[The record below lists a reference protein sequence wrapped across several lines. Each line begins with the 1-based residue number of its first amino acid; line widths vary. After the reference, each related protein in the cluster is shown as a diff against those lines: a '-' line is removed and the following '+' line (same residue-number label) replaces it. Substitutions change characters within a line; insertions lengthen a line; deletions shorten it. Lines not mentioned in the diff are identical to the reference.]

1 MQGRETFV
9 FIVLALI
16 VSAPAKAA
24 DTWQNIAAQG
34 RSAEI
39 QKKPE
44 RTIIL
49 FEKALSL
56 LPATNLEE
64 KIKIEGSL
72 VNAYR
77 ESGQISKASTHCSA
91 MLQAI
96 KTMKSTQT
104 LSPDAIYA
112 VHEVV
117 ETQEHP
123 LPENMLEAARKQANL
138 TVQLESMSLCRAA
151 NPEFITIKRLHNLA
165 HAYVG
170 TGNLPKAL
178 YWLNQCLK
186 QPRLDANDKA
196 RYLLEESILQAK
208 LGQPAALKNLI
219 KTLSPEYSHELAR
232 AAIFAQDYTLAK
244 ATLDKAY
251 QQLPRGKNKSEEYQ
265 LLEVYLEYFEDRND
279 KPGLEVYL
287 RKQIALL
294 QLPQCGIDGTGIRL
308 PNKLDELAQI
318 LKMQNKNKEAL
329 KALNQANAIRI
340 DRRKKAKNLGEKE
353 FFLSE
358 KDREELAKEKEK
370 SAK

>member
-1 MQGRETFV
+1 MQGKQTIV

-16 VSAPAKAA
+16 ACAPATAA
-24 DTWQNIAAQG
+24 DSWQNIVAQG

-39 QKKPE
+39 QKNPQ
-44 RTIIL
+44 RTIML
-49 FEKALSL
+49 FEKALLL
-56 LPATNLEE
+56 LPAANLEQR
-64 KIKIEGSL
+64 IKIEGSL

-77 ESGQISKASTHCSA
+77 ESGQISKASRHCSA

-96 KTMKSTQT
+96 KAMKSTQT

-117 ETQEHP
+117 EAPEHP
-123 LPENMLEAARKQANL
+123 LPENMSETGRKQANL
-138 TVQLESMSLCRAA
+138 TVQLESMTLCQAA

-186 QPRLDANDKA
+186 QPSLEAKDKA
-196 RYLLEESILQAK
+196 RYLLEKSILQAK
-208 LGQPAALKNLI
+208 MGQPEALKNLN
-219 KTLSPEYSHELAR
+219 KVLSPESSHELAR

-244 ATLDKAY
+244 DTLCKAY
-251 QQLPRGKNKSEEYQ
+251 QQLPSGKNKSEEYQ
-265 LLEVYLEYFEDRND
+265 LLDDFLQYFEDRHD
-279 KPGLEVYL
+279 MTGLEIYL

-294 QLPQCGIDGTGIRL
+294 QLPQSGIDSIGIRL
-308 PNKLDELAQI
+308 PNKLDALAQI
-318 LKMQNKNKEAL
+318 LKKQNKNKEAL
-329 KALNQANAIRI
+329 EALNQAYTIRI
-340 DRRKKAKNLGEKE
+340 DRRKRAKNLGERE

-358 KDREELAKEKEK
+358 KDKKELAKEKEK
-370 SAK
+370 SIK